1 MKKKARCILSV
12 FMAVLMVFSCTLA
25 TAFAGE
31 VPPEDEDGEMA
42 AIVLA
47 EAFED
52 QIVLEAD
59 EDYAYAIQ
67 ITQDQDTIWQWA
79 EKSQYDEDKGTVVFD
94 GLKAGTEYIFA
105 RCLKSEELSETIEI
119 DEKETAVFRT
129 KDVEDDTSAA
139 DTQTETS
146 ETESKETEES
156 ETKESETKESETKE
170 TESKETESKETEE
183 SETKAP
189 DNGEIVT
196 KERESKESDRTKIQK
211 SKDQVPVNA
220 LTTKPETKT
229 PESVQP
235 QSVESETKT
244 PESVQPQSVEPETK
258 TPEGVQTQSAEPETK
273 TPESVQLQSV
283 EPETKTPESVQPES
297 AEPETK
303 TPESVQPESAES
315 ETKQPEYENE
325 TKSEPET
332 ETQIPET
339 QPLET
344 ESPETK
350 NPETEAP
357 KPIEAK
363 APGAPVL
370 VSVTDTQISAGLAEG
385 TDGSFCYE
393 FSING
398 KDYQDSPTFSSLS
411 PDTDYIV
418 TARVKAGTYGDQVYD
433 SGKPS
438 QGLSVH
444 TLKSAAPAPAA
455 PQLSERTEN
464 SLTVVA
470 VSGQEY
476 ALWTDGKAGAWQ
488 TGGQFAGLNTNTT
501 YAVVT
506 RMAIRISIAMESQV
520 SAPLNVKTFIAF
532 EGSAIGGVTADATY
546 EAGTSFTITA
556 SGTGMANG
564 SPSVGDSRWRPQGW
578 QWGSG
583 SQGTWSEAPF
593 EKSFTVIEAGKYT
606 INVTFGLETYTDKG
620 WEAVGAQNM
629 LTTSF
634 NVIAKEFTMKATAA
648 KGGTVTPSG
657 TMKITQGK
665 DYTFTMTA
673 DKNYKISKVY
683 IDGKEAA
690 VQGNQYTFTKV
701 NGDHSI
707 YVVFER
713 TDGIDTP
720 KTGDDTPVW
729 ALWTVIGI
737 SLLAIIVV
745 AAIRVKKSLKK

>member
-146 ETESKETEES
+146 ETESKETEQT
-156 ETKESETKESETKE
+156 ETKESETKESET
-170 TESKETESKETEE
+170 KETESKETEE

-235 QSVESETKT
+235 
-244 PESVQPQSVEPETK
+244 
-258 TPEGVQTQSAEPETK
+258 
-273 TPESVQLQSV
+273 QSV

-506 RMAIRISIAMESQV
+506 RMAYDPAIAMESQV

>member
-42 AIVLA
+42 VIVLA

-79 EKSQYDEDKGTVVFD
+79 EKSQYNGDKGTVVFD

-146 ETESKETEES
+146 ETESKETEQT

-170 TESKETESKETEE
+170 TESKETEE

-189 DNGEIVT
+189 DSGEIVT

-211 SKDQVPVNA
+211 SKAQVPVNA

-235 QSVESETKT
+235 QSVE
-244 PESVQPQSVEPETK
+244 
-258 TPEGVQTQSAEPETK
+258 
-273 TPESVQLQSV
+273 
-283 EPETKTPESVQPES
+283 PETKTPESVQPES
-297 AEPETK
+297 AEP
-303 TPESVQPESAES
+303 

-506 RMAIRISIAMESQV
+506 RMAYDPAIAMESQV